1 MPILSQTEYRD
12 LKRRQSLYRNRFNKA
27 RTAYLNNRN
36 YQDNTA
42 ADAAEKA
49 ARDLILVSETGLR
62 VFEEKGYPD
71 SWAVWQRDL
80 EDAQVLLRY
89 HF

>member
-1 MPILSQTEYRD
+1 MSYTLTQADYRG

-36 YQDNTA
+36 DSTV

-49 ARDLILVSETGLR
+49 ARDLISVSENGLR
-62 VFEEKGYPD
+62 AFEEKGYPD
-71 SWAVWQRDL
+71 SWADWQRDL
-80 EDAQVLLRY
+80 EDAEVLLRY